1 MQKNE
6 MWLDYKVDS
15 GSYQRFMFH
24 VDGNQEDFKI
34 HFDVSVTGNGLD
46 IVFLLSTY
54 EDSEKL
60 IKWMNN
66 RVTYKYNVQGQ
77 LIKDKQGCPIATT
90 VPRPQIGEYFNI
102 RTNILNRM
110 ITLSP
115 GTYALLFDNTYSAIT
130 GKKLWLHIV
139 ETWDEEHP
147 GQDLPIMQHLLEEM
161 PSDVATC
168 ITDAN
173 DCYMAGHYNQCS
185 IMLRKTVDLAI
196 KIKLLQS
203 GLKTSQ
209 MLDKAGNEIGLSS
222 KIKLLKKKKLVTQ
235 KSSSDLEQ
243 VKWFGDIGAH
253 GTMRVAEQDI
263 RDNIDPKIRSFL
275 VGLNLKA

>member
-1 MQKNE
+1 

-77 LIKDKQGCPIATT
+77 LIKDKQGYPIATT